1 MKAKLSEPC
10 GAQAGLLRSP
20 LPRTARCQDRLTPKP
35 GRRHVPTA
43 RACRC
48 SPRRCRCRGRVGAR
62 SRAWGKGLPAKTLPG
77 AGSTQSWG
85 AASPPLRWQRA
96 ARCLLAGRGEGEG
109 RRRCRRSQH
118 QVKFVARRHSGC
130 ADVSPGARP
139 SGRSLDTLS
148 IPQPLLPPGGPARL
162 RLAPPSL
169 RFPSLFPASRR
180 LRSVPRSTAALGSH
194 PATPPRGC
202 HAPALTH
209 AASAAASPRPRGS
222 RREGRRPL
230 ARLGS
235 FAPGELRTHVGTPG
249 LLPAGGRGRPWAVL
263 STGAQH
269 LPAVPPLPFP
279 ARSSP
284 GAGRAAA
291 AGPTKYI
298 NLLFLS
304 ALFPLFLSCF
314 PSSCPVPPSPRSC
327 PAACAAPRGRG
338 ASPVRPPGT
347 RGWGAAAGRGQ
358 GAWAERGLQG
368 EGSSMADGAN
378 PPAPGPTDQP
388 APSPTNQPAPG
399 PTNQPAPGP
408 INQPVPGPANQRAPG
423 PTSSPPRG
431 PGRAA
436 PRAAAP
442 TGPTA
447 GGSSPLCS
455 ALPAARLSPFIL
467 FSFLTPFS
475 SSPSSLPGHG
485 ATTGCWGGGGGDAE
499 ASNRSLR
506 LPPGEQ
512 LS

>member
-1 MKAKLSEPC
+1 MKAKLSEPR

-35 GRRHVPTA
+35 GRRHVLTA
-43 RACRC
+43 PACRC
-48 SPRRCRCRGRVGAR
+48 SPRHCRCRGRVGAR
-62 SRAWGKGLPAKTLPG
+62 SHAWGKGLPAKTLPG

-109 RRRCRRSQH
+109 RQRCRRSQH

-130 ADVSPGARP
+130 AGASPGARP
-139 SGRSLDTLS
+139 SGSGLDTLS

-169 RFPSLFPASRR
+169 RFPSPFPASRR

-314 PSSCPVPPSPRSC
+314 PSSCPVPPARPQPPVLPCCLRC
-327 PAACAAPRGRG
+327 PQ
-338 ASPVRPPGT
+338 GT
-347 RGWGAAAGRGQ
+347 RRQ
-358 GAWAERGLQG
+358 
-368 EGSSMADGAN
+368 
-378 PPAPGPTDQP
+378 
-388 APSPTNQPAPG
+388 
-399 PTNQPAPGP
+399 
-408 INQPVPGPANQRAPG
+408 
-423 PTSSPPRG
+423 
-431 PGRAA
+431 
-436 PRAAAP
+436 PRATP
-442 TGPTA
+442 GDA
-447 GGSSPLCS
+447 GL
-455 ALPAARLSPFIL
+455 
-467 FSFLTPFS
+467 
-475 SSPSSLPGHG
+475 
-485 ATTGCWGGGGGDAE
+485 GGGCRQGPRCVG
-499 ASNRSLR
+499 
-506 LPPGEQ
+506 
-512 LS
+512 